1 MIGSFSVWLE
11 SLETL
16 LTEKDRLTVT
26 GREIH
31 VLINNTL
38 DLLPLEPKPPPS
50 NPDRVS
56 NASDR
61 PVEVAAE
68 NCETAIANLLY
79 LFSPLSFS
87 LALTHHSLIDH

>member
-1 MIGSFSVWLE
+1 MREKRPSWVIGSFSVLSE

-38 DLLPLEPKPPPS
+38 DLLPLEPKPPTS

-61 PVEVAAE
+61 PVEIAAE
-68 NCETAIANLLY
+68 NCETAIANLL
-79 LFSPLSFS
+79 
-87 LALTHHSLIDH
+87 